1 MVPVEGLFP
10 WRGFVAEHLSSGV
23 ARHHECVVW
32 IPPNIAGV
40 GQQLGA
46 SGMLVRGRS
55 TSANRGSLT
64 SPQHS

>member
-1 MVPVEGLFP
+1 MVPVEGLCP
-10 WRGFVAEHLSSGV
+10 WCGFVAEHLSSGV
-23 ARHHECVVW
+23 ARHHKCVVW

-40 GQQLGA
+40 GQQLGT
-46 SGMLVRGRS
+46 SRGLS